1 VDAFEASGNDYPLAM
16 IIVRLDALAR
26 RLDELAAKC
35 GMKSMGPL
43 PAIFVPTD
51 LRRHVENLGFV
62 VEETPEWFD
71 PEWSLI
77 LAAEIVGSRRV
88 LFTAPVVEKM
98 KIQTIG
104 SALAFKAGDPVETAL
119 RRALIA
125 AICLKFDDQL
135 PNRPRRA

>member
-1 VDAFEASGNDYPLAM
+1 MSKISVSWS
-16 IIVRLDALAR
+16 RR
-26 RLDELAAKC
+26 RLNGSTLE
-35 GMKSMGPL
+35 
-43 PAIFVPTD
+43 
-51 LRRHVENLGFV
+51 R
-62 VEETPEWFD
+62 
-71 PEWSLI
+71 SLI

-98 KIQTIG
+98 KNQTIG

-119 RRALIA
+119 RTALIA